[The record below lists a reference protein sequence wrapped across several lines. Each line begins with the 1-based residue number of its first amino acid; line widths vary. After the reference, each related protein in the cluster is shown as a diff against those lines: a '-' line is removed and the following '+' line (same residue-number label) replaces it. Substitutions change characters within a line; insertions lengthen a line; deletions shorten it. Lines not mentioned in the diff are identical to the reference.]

1 MITRRRFH
9 QAALAS
15 ALAGIASGAMWPD
28 TAAAEA
34 LTYTDDGLIYQPW
47 FLDSFLI
54 MNEDLADAHS
64 NGKRFVVFWELK
76 GCPYCKETHR
86 VNLAQPLILDYVKS
100 NFSVLQLNVIG
111 SRIVTDFDG
120 EELSERALAQK
131 WQVKFTPTIQFFT
144 DDVDAAKG
152 RTGKTK
158 SRAFQVI
165 LSPSILSRCSNSSA
179 KKPIKHR
186 NSTSTSAS
194 SRKDGVYGS
203 GLDNIFAFYIMKFV
217 NML

>member
-47 FLDSFLI
+47 FWDSFLI

-152 RTGKTK
+152 RTGKQNEVA
-158 SRAFQVI
+158 RIPGYF
-165 LSPSILSRCSNSSA
+165 
-179 KKPIKHR
+179 KPEHFI
-186 NSTSTSAS
+186 AM
-194 SRKDGVYGS
+194 
-203 GLDNIFAFYIMKFV
+203 FKFV
-217 NML
+217 REEAYKTQKFHEYVRQQS

>member
-9 QAALAS
+9 QGALAT
-15 ALAGIASGAMWPD
+15 ALAAIAGSAVWLAS
-28 TAAAEA
+28 TAAEA

-64 NGKRFVVFWELK
+64 NGKRFAVFWELK

-86 VNLAQPLILDYVKS
+86 VNLAQPAILDYVKT

-152 RTGKTK
+152 QTGKQNEVA
-158 SRAFQVI
+158 RIPGYF
-165 LSPSILSRCSNSSA
+165 
-179 KKPIKHR
+179 KPEHFI
-186 NSTSTSAS
+186 AM
-194 SRKDGVYGS
+194 
-203 GLDNIFAFYIMKFV
+203 FKFV
-217 NML
+217 REEAYKTQKFHEYVRQQS